1 MISLLRQHM
10 QLGVLLKGTESE
22 DMGRGPNSSCLTT
35 SAVLHASRA
44 VLQGPNQA
52 TSTTACQEPVVMQL
66 QAQTGRSTGL
76 TRIAGAQHS
85 MRAGSR
91 SIGAQAKTS
100 GQASA
105 QAALL
110 PVMVG

>member
-44 VLQGPNQA
+44 VLQGPNK
-52 TSTTACQEPVVMQL
+52 P
-66 QAQTGRSTGL
+66 QAQL
-76 TRIAGAQHS
+76 
-85 MRAGSR
+85 RAKS
-91 SIGAQAKTS
+91 
-100 GQASA
+100 
-105 QAALL
+105 LL
-110 PVMVG
+110 